1 MRRALWPELSIC
13 LFAVFLTAKIAA
25 TILCISDGNARL
37 EGPQLWFAP
46 ALLSEDARATLWL
59 LFSGLCLFVIDR
71 FLPLRHLPR
80 WNRFCHRLAIST
92 YAALAIYTASNVS
105 VARTMGT
112 PLTYSILRAAG
123 GALSDS
129 LLIYLTPSNVLA
141 TVAVLAVAVLTPV
154 LGARLFSQHVAKV
167 RVIAVIVSSL
177 LFILGPRARQHV
189 TTGGLSRNALLVLF
203 DTTLQQRA
211 PSSPA
216 FAIAPLPEDDAT
228 PKSNIDLSSLRGS
241 ARGRSV
247 IWIVLESTAAQYL
260 GLYGAPRDPMP
271 NLSAIAQDGLLFR
284 SAYAAYPE
292 SIKGLFSMLCATY
305 PAAHTPVE
313 KYTQQRHPCSA
324 LGTQFGAAGYRTAM
338 FHSGWFA
345 YLGMDGIVRDR
356 GLQTLVDAGTVGGT
370 YARSFGVDE
379 SSTVR
384 RLLTFVDEAQRD
396 AKPFF
401 IMYLPIAGHHP
412 YVAPGPPLEDRPRP
426 FGDARDEDRYHND
439 LFFGDQAIGQ
449 LRDGITQ
456 RGLADK
462 VVWVVSGDHG
472 EAFHQH
478 PGNFAHTLF
487 LYEENVHVPLV
498 LAAPGL
504 SSLRS
509 LRGQTRG
516 PLVVPKIASVIDIAP
531 TLLSLVDLPA
541 PPRMQGRSLLDGKDG
556 GVARFLIDHALFQVG
571 LRQGRWKFIHQMES
585 GRSQLFDLDV
595 DPAEQRDL
603 SSEHPQ
609 RVDRYRD
616 HLRAFTLQ
624 QRAILAGGHD

>member
-13 LFAVFLTAKIAA
+13 LLGVFLTAKTAA
-25 TILCISDGNARL
+25 TILGICDGNAHL
-37 EGPQLWFAP
+37 DGPRGWWLP
-46 ALLSEDARATLWL
+46 ALFSEDARATLWL
-59 LFSGLCLFVIDR
+59 LASGLCLFVIDR

-80 WNRFCHRLAIST
+80 WNRFCRRLAIFT
-92 YAALAIYTASNVS
+92 YAGLAIYTAINVP

-129 LLIYLTPSNVLA
+129 LLIYLTSSNVVA
-141 TVAVLAVAVLTPV
+141 TVAVVAVAAAAPIV
-154 LGARLFSQHVAKV
+154 GAHFFSQNVTAV
-167 RVIAVIVSSL
+167 RVTAVIISSL
-177 LFILGPRARQHV
+177 LFIFGPRARQHV
-189 TTGGLSRNALLVLF
+189 TTGGLCRNALLVLF

-216 FAIAPLPEDDAT
+216 FAIGPLPQDDT
-228 PKSNIDLSSLRGS
+228 PQKNDVDLSPLAGS

-271 NLSAIAQDGLLFR
+271 NLSALAQQGLVFR
-284 SAYAAYPE
+284 NAYAAYPE

-313 KYTQQRHPCSA
+313 KYTQTRHPCSA
-324 LGTQFGAAGYRTAM
+324 LGAEFGAAGYRTAM

-356 GLQTLVDAGTVGGT
+356 GLQTRVDAGTVGGA

-379 SSTVR
+379 ASTVR
-384 RLLTFVDEAQRD
+384 RLLTFIDDAQRQ

-401 IMYLPIAGHHP
+401 VMYLPIAGHHP
-412 YVAPGPPLEDRPRP
+412 YVAPGPEDRPRP
-426 FGDARDEDRYHND
+426 FGESRDQDRYHND
-439 LFFGDQAIGQ
+439 LFLGDQALGQ
-449 LRDGITQ
+449 LRDGIAQ

-462 VVWVVSGDHG
+462 VVWVISGDHG

-487 LYEENVHVPLV
+487 LYEENVHVPLIV
-498 LAAPGL
+498 AAPGL
-504 SSLRS
+504 PALSALREKF
-509 LRGQTRG
+509 RG
-516 PLVVPKIASVIDIAP
+516 PLPVAKVASVIDIAP
-531 TLLSLVDLPA
+531 TLLSLCGIAVPA
-541 PPRMQGRSLLDGKDG
+541 RYQGRSLLDGSRE
-556 GVARFLIDHALFQVG
+556 GVARFLIDHAMFQVG

-585 GRSQLFDLDV
+585 GRSQLFDLDS
-595 DPAEQRDL
+595 DPTEQRDL
-603 SSEHPQ
+603 AHQHPQ
-609 RVDRYRD
+609 RVTQYRE
-616 HLRAFTLQ
+616 HLRGFTLR
-624 QRAILAGGHD
+624 QRAIIAGAHD